1 MTFENQLAVVT
12 GGGDGMGRSLAVQLA
27 AAGCHVAI
35 CDISETGMVGTVE
48 ACRSA
53 APSEVRISS
62 HVCDVSVEASLVAF
76 RDAVLAEHDT
86 EVVDLLFNNAGVGG
100 GGSFVAD
107 ERDSWERTFEICWG
121 GVYRGCRTFLPAMM
135 NSEKGH
141 IVNTSSVNGFW
152 ASLGPGHPHTAYSA
166 AKFAVKGFT
175 EALIQDLAMHAP
187 NLSAHVVMPGHIG
200 TGIALNSAAV
210 HGVDTDADPEVIER
224 GNSFRNEAPM
234 TADQAATVILDGV
247 RDGRWRILVGEDAH
261 VLDMLVRDRPEKAYD
276 NDFLAVMADQDV
288 MKSLVDLASDTD
300 SAS

>member
-27 AAGCHVAI
+27 AEGCHVAI
-35 CDISETGMVGTVE
+35 CDISDAGMVGTVE
-48 ACRSA
+48 ACRAVAS
-53 APSEVRISS
+53 PGVRITS
-62 HVCDVSVEASLVAF
+62 HVCDVSDEASLIAF

-86 EVVDLLFNNAGVGG
+86 DVVDLLFNNAGVGG

-135 NSEKGH
+135 KADAGH

-152 ASLGPGHPHTAYSA
+152 ASLGPTHPHTAYSA

-247 RDGRWRILVGEDAH
+247 REGRWRILVGEDAH
-261 VLDMLVRDRPEKAYD
+261 ILDMLVRDRPEKAYD
-276 NDFLAVMADQDV
+276 VDFLAVMADQDV
-288 MKSLVDLASDTD
+288 MKSLVDIAADTD